1 MLLFGPH
8 GVGGG
13 GGGGGWWV
21 GRKGARRNEGGK
33 EGPRR
38 DHIVT
43 IVCQNLRSHH
53 GIMQNVL
60 CFCG

>member
-1 MLLFGPH
+1 MGW
-8 GVGGG
+8 VGGG
-13 GGGGGWWV
+13 GGV

-38 DHIVT
+38 DPNVT

>member
-8 GVGGG
+8 GVGGD
-13 GGGGGWWV
+13 GGGGW
-21 GRKGARRNEGGK
+21 GCREKGGRRNEGGK

-38 DHIVT
+38 DPNVT